1 MTQSHLRIGEWA
13 RRTGVRISTIRY
25 YGEVGLLPEAGR
37 GFGGQRHY
45 GASHVQRLT
54 FIKRCR
60 QLGFSQDNVRTLLAR
75 TDQSDASCED
85 VAQLAEKHLETVRDK
100 LADLQ
105 AMEKSLEGIIH
116 ACQGGRIKDCRIIEA
131 LAN

>member
-1 MTQSHLRIGEWA
+1 M
-13 RRTGVRISTIRY
+13 RISTIRY